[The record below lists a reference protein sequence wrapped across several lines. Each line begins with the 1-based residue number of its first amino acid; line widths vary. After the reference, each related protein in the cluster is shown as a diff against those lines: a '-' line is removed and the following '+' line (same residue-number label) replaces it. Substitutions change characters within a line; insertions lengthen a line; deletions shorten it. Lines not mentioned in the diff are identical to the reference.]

1 MKKNMTFHKKKIWVV
16 FVCCILMMSGLIGRL
31 VYLMCFRS
39 DHYYEKAK
47 DLHER
52 ERDIKAAR
60 GKILDA
66 KGNVLAS
73 NRTVCTISV
82 IHSQIKEPEKVI
94 ALLTQKLKMDEAT
107 VRKRVEKVSSIERV
121 KTNVEKS
128 VGDEIRESNLA
139 GVKVDEDY
147 KRYYPY
153 GSLASK
159 VIGFTGG
166 DNQGIIGLE
175 VKYEDILK
183 GEPGKILTTT
193 DARGVEIDKLGETR
207 QDPEE
212 GKSLILSL
220 DANIQEYAQQAALKV
235 MEEKQA
241 ERVSIL
247 LMNPQNGEIY
257 ACVNVPEFDLND
269 PFTLNEDLQAKLDMR
284 EEQTIEKETEQTA
297 AQIAAKTK
305 SKRKQELLNQMWRNP
320 CMNDTYEPGST
331 FKIITM
337 SAGLE
342 AGVVTPNDR
351 FYCPGYKLVEDRR
364 IHCAKRIGHGSQ
376 NFVEGAQN
384 SCNPVFIEVGLRLG
398 VDRYYKYFRQ
408 FGLLD
413 KTGIDLPGEAG
424 TIMHQKKNMGEVELA
439 TVSFGQSFQITPV
452 QLATTVSSLING
464 GRRITPHFG
473 VAVLNPDGTEGK
485 KLEFPVKE
493 GIVSEETSKK
503 VREILETVVSQG
515 SGKNAK
521 IEGYS
526 IGGKTATSQTL
537 PRSANRYISSFLGFA
552 PAENPQVLG
561 LCIIHNPQGIYYG
574 GTIAAP
580 VIRSIFENI
589 LPYLG
594 IEKDIS
600 QTETETPEEE

>member
-297 AQIAAKTK
+297 AQMAAKTK

-561 LCIIHNPQGIYYG
+561 LCIIHNPHGIYYG

-600 QTETETPEEE
+600 QIETKNPE

>member
-1 MKKNMTFHKKKIWVV
+1 MKKNMTFHKKKVWVV
-16 FVCCILMMSGLIGRL
+16 LLGCMLLMVGLMGRL

-39 DHYYEKAK
+39 DYYYEKAK
-47 DLHER
+47 ELHER

-60 GKILDA
+60 GEILDA
-66 KGNVLAS
+66 KGRVLAS

-94 ALLTQKLKMDEAT
+94 ALLSEKLEMDEAE
-107 VRKRVEKVSSIERV
+107 VRKRVEKISSIERV

-128 VGDEIRESNLA
+128 TGDEIRESNLA

-147 KRYYPY
+147 RRYYPLE
-153 GSLASK
+153 SLASK

-183 GEPGKILTTT
+183 GKPGKILTTT

-207 QDPEE
+207 EDPTD
-212 GKSLILSL
+212 GKTLMISL
-220 DANIQEYAQQAALKV
+220 DANIQEFAQQAALKV

-269 PFTLNEDLQAKLDMR
+269 PFTLTDDLKIQSRIRTAGKTD
-284 EEQTIEKETEQTA
+284 TE
-297 AQIAAKTK
+297 
-305 SKRKQELLNQMWRNP
+305 RKQELLNQMWRNP
-320 CMNDTYEPGST
+320 CLNDTYEPGST

-337 SAGLE
+337 AAGLE
-342 AGVVTPNDR
+342 AGVVSPKDR
-351 FYCPGYKLVEDRR
+351 FYCPGYKVVEDRR
-364 IHCAKRIGHGSQ
+364 IHCAKRTGHGSQ
-376 NFVEGAQN
+376 SFVEGAQN

-398 VDRYYKYFRQ
+398 TDRYYKYFRQ

-413 KTGIDLPGEAG
+413 KTGADLPGEAE

-452 QLATTVSSLING
+452 QLAATVSSLING
-464 GRRITPHFG
+464 GRRVTPHFG
-473 VAVLNPDGTEGK
+473 VAVLNSDRTEGE
-485 KLEFPVKE
+485 KLIFPVKD
-493 GIVSEETSKK
+493 GIVSEETSGEIRK
-503 VREILETVVSQG
+503 ILETVVSQG

-521 IEGYS
+521 IEGYA

-552 PAENPQVLG
+552 PADDPQVLG
-561 LCIIHNPQGIYYG
+561 LCIIHDPKGIYYG

-594 IEKDIS
+594 IEKSNTLDPA
-600 QTETETPEEE
+600 TEGN

>member
-1 MKKNMTFHKKKIWVV
+1 M
-16 FVCCILMMSGLIGRL
+16 CCILMMSGLIGRL

-212 GKSLILSL
+212 GKNLILSL

-269 PFTLNEDLQAKLDMR
+269 PFTLNEDLQEKSDIR

-297 AQIAAKTK
+297 AQMAAKTK
-305 SKRKQELLNQMWRNP
+305 AKRKQELLNQMWRNP

-342 AGVVTPNDR
+342 EGVVTPNDR

-384 SCNPVFIEVGLRLG
+384 SCNPVFIEVGLRMG
-398 VDRYYKYFRQ
+398 VDCYYKYFRQ

-600 QTETETPEEE
+600 QTETKNSRINGYYRARSEQ

>member
-1 MKKNMTFHKKKIWVV
+1 MKKNMTFHKKKVWVV
-16 FVCCILMMSGLIGRL
+16 LLGCMLLMVGLMGRL

-39 DHYYEKAK
+39 DYYYEKAK
-47 DLHER
+47 ELHER

-60 GKILDA
+60 GEILDA
-66 KGNVLAS
+66 KGRVLAS

-94 ALLTQKLKMDEAT
+94 ALLSEKLEMDEAE
-107 VRKRVEKVSSIERV
+107 VRKRVEKISSIERV

-128 VGDEIRESNLA
+128 TGDEIRESNLA

-147 KRYYPY
+147 RRYYPL

-183 GEPGKILTTT
+183 GKPGKILTTT
-193 DARGVEIDKLGETR
+193 DARGVEIDKLGEAR
-207 QDPEE
+207 EDPTD
-212 GKSLILSL
+212 GKTLMISL
-220 DANIQEYAQQAALKV
+220 DANIQKFAQQAVLKV

-269 PFTLNEDLQAKLDMR
+269 PFALTDDLKIQSRIRTAGKTD
-284 EEQTIEKETEQTA
+284 TE
-297 AQIAAKTK
+297 
-305 SKRKQELLNQMWRNP
+305 RKQELLNQMWRNP
-320 CMNDTYEPGST
+320 CLNDTYEPGST

-337 SAGLE
+337 AAGLE
-342 AGVVTPNDR
+342 AGVVSPKDR
-351 FYCPGYKLVEDRR
+351 FYCPGYKVVEDRR
-364 IHCAKRIGHGSQ
+364 IHCAKRTGHGSQ

-398 VDRYYKYFRQ
+398 TDRYYKYFRQ

-413 KTGIDLPGEAG
+413 KTGADLPGEAK
-424 TIMHQKKNMGEVELA
+424 TIMHQMKNMGEVELA

-452 QLATTVSSLING
+452 QLAATVSSLING
-464 GRRITPHFG
+464 GRRVTPHFG
-473 VAVLNPDGTEGK
+473 VAVLNSDRTEGE
-485 KLEFPVKE
+485 KLIFPVKD
-493 GIVSEETSKK
+493 GIVSEKTSGEIRK
-503 VREILETVVSQG
+503 ILETVVSQG

-521 IEGYS
+521 IEGYA

-552 PAENPQVLG
+552 PADDPQVLG
-561 LCIIHNPQGIYYG
+561 LCIIHDPKGIYYG

-594 IEKDIS
+594 IEKSNTLDPVV
-600 QTETETPEEE
+600 EGN

>member
-297 AQIAAKTK
+297 AQMAAKTK

-439 TVSFGQSFQITPV
+439 TVSFGQSFQITLV

-600 QTETETPEEE
+600 QIETKNPE

>member
-1 MKKNMTFHKKKIWVV
+1 M
-16 FVCCILMMSGLIGRL
+16 G
-31 VYLMCFRS
+31 FRS
-39 DHYYEKAK
+39 DYYYEKAQE
-47 DLHER
+47 LHER

-60 GKILDA
+60 GRILDA
-66 KGNVLAS
+66 NGKILAD
-73 NRTVCTISV
+73 NRTVCTVSV

-94 ALLTQKLKMDEAT
+94 SVLSKELKMKEKD
-107 VRKRVEKVSSIERV
+107 VRRRVEKVSSIERI
-121 KTNVEKS
+121 KTNVEKET
-128 VGDEIRESNLA
+128 GDAIREYGLS

-159 VIGFTGG
+159 VLGFTGG

-175 VKYEDILK
+175 VKYEDVLK

-193 DARGVEIDKLGETR
+193 DARGVELKEMGEGR
-207 QDPEE
+207 EMPVPGNDLQ
-212 GKSLILSL
+212 ISL
-220 DANIQEYAQQAALKV
+220 DASVQEYVQQAALKV

-257 ACVNVPEFDLND
+257 ACVNVPEFDLNE
-269 PFTLNEDLQAKLDMR
+269 PFKLNTGEDTSGLSG
-284 EEQTIEKETEQTA
+284 EK
-297 AQIAAKTK
+297 
-305 SKRKQELLNQMWRNP
+305 KQDLLNRMWRNP
-320 CMNDTYEPGST
+320 CLNDTYEPGST

-342 AGVVTPNDR
+342 EGVVSADDH
-351 FYCPGYKLVEDRR
+351 FFCPGYKIVEDRR
-364 IHCAKRIGHGSQ
+364 IRCARRTGHGAET
-376 NFVEGAQN
+376 FVQGAQN

-398 VDRYYKYFRQ
+398 VENYYKYFRQ
-408 FGLLD
+408 FGLME
-413 KTGIDLPGEAG
+413 KTGVDLPGEAG
-424 TIMHQKKNMGEVELA
+424 TIMHKMENMGEVELA
-439 TVSFGQSFQITPV
+439 TVAFGQSFQITPI
-452 QLATTVSSLING
+452 QLASTVSGLING
-464 GRRITPHFG
+464 GNRVTPHFG
-473 VAVLNPDGTEGK
+473 VTVRSSDGTKAQKIEYPPEK
-485 KLEFPVKE
+485 R
-493 GIVSEETSKK
+493 IVSQETSET
-503 VREILETVVSQG
+503 VRRILETVVSEG

-552 PAENPQVLG
+552 PAENPQILG

-580 VIRSIFENI
+580 VIRSIFENV
-589 LPYLG
+589 LPYMG
-594 IEKDIS
+594 IEK
-600 QTETETPEEE
+600 TEPQEEEKTAKEG